1 MNNTLVKKLPAIKAR
16 QNFGQVLNEVAFGDN
31 QFIVERAGKPMAAII
46 PVDRFWEIQERE
58 EFKENSKSKFS
69 K

>member
-16 QNFGQVLNEVAFGDN
+16 QNFGQVLNEVAFGGN

-46 PVDRFWEIQERE
+46 PVDRFWEIQGGE
-58 EFKENSKSKFS
+58 EFKGNSKSNFS